1 MLLEKVYL
9 LIRSYG
15 HICKRINKLN
25 VDINDHDRKN
35 VDDDD
40 DDDDKYIIIAVDSTG
55 IKVTNRGQWMDEKWN
70 VQRKGYLKIHVAINI
85 KTNEILDLEVTNEK
99 VNDGRRI
106 LKKLVNHVLDN
117 HAMKIESVL
126 VDGDYD
132 TNKNFRYLEEN
143 EITPGIKVRKN
154 SFLSIRNNRL
164 RNREARLQIK
174 DLLKWKMKRKQS

>member
-55 IKVTNRGQWMDEKWN
+55 IKVTNMGQWMDEKWN
-70 VQRKGYLKIHVAINI
+70 VKTKKILA
-85 KTNEILDLEVTNEK
+85 LEVTNEK
-99 VNDGRRI
+99 VHDGRRI
-106 LKKLVNHVLDN
+106 ITKLVNHVLDN

-126 VDGDYD
+126 VDGAHD
-132 TNKNFRYLEEN
+132 TTKILDIWR
-143 EITPGIKVRKN
+143 RMR
-154 SFLSIRNNRL
+154 SR
-164 RNREARLQIK
+164 
-174 DLLKWKMKRKQS
+174 

>member
-1 MLLEKVYL
+1 
-9 LIRSYG
+9 
-15 HICKRINKLN
+15 LN
-25 VDINDHDRKN
+25 AYINDHDRKN
-35 VDDDD
+35 DDD

-85 KTNEILDLEVTNEK
+85 KTKKILALEVTNEK

-106 LKKLVNHVLDN
+106 LTKLVNHVLDN

-132 TNKNFRYLEEN
+132 TNKNFRYFEEN
-143 EITPGIKVRKN
+143 EITPGIKLRKD
-154 SFLSIRNNRL
+154 SVLSIRNNRL